1 VFLCVQS
8 CSCELHYAQL
18 LGLVKAFCLKNCAS
32 SDLSPL
38 SAGERL
44 REERSRLGLNQEEFA
59 QLGGVNRNT
68 QGSYEKNERTPD
80 LNYLS
85 AISVHGV
92 DVLFVVTGVRLLAAA
107 GSLSPME
114 TSLLEAFRTLT
125 ESDQDTLTRMAA
137 GLSALSKTT

>member
-1 VFLCVQS
+1 M
-8 CSCELHYAQL
+8 
-18 LGLVKAFCLKNCAS
+18 
-32 SDLSPL
+32 

-44 REERSRLGLNQEEFA
+44 REERTRLGLKQEEFA

-68 QGSYEKNERTPD
+68 QGSYEKNERSPD

-85 AISVHGV
+85 AVAVHGV

-107 GSLSPME
+107 GSLSAME
-114 TSLLEAFRTLT
+114 ASLLEAFRTLT

-137 GLSALSKTT
+137 GLSAVSKTT

>member
-1 VFLCVQS
+1 M
-8 CSCELHYAQL
+8 
-18 LGLVKAFCLKNCAS
+18 
-32 SDLSPL
+32 

-44 REERSRLGLNQEEFA
+44 REERLRLGLKQEEFA
-59 QLGGVNRNT
+59 LLGGVNRNT

-80 LNYLS
+80 LHYLS

-114 TSLLEAFRTLT
+114 LSLLEAFRTLT

-137 GLSALSKTT
+137 GLAAMSKTT